1 MLPYQAIS
9 LLKKP
14 NKSAAKVF
22 QSQCTVSTKPPGCAG
37 VWSACSEAAA
47 SPFCVIS
54 VGRGLGGTLWCMT
67 ADLSAGGWKGDPKAF
82 SGVVGE
88 LLQEPVQPRSRNMQG
103 RRLVLPV
110 ICSV

>member
-1 MLPYQAIS
+1 
-9 LLKKP
+9 
-14 NKSAAKVF
+14 
-22 QSQCTVSTKPPGCAG
+22 
-37 VWSACSEAAA
+37 
-47 SPFCVIS
+47 
-54 VGRGLGGTLWCMT
+54 MT